1 MLSFGSNRS
10 GNRGGIDFDVWMVWL
25 QKSDWEKTRTDR
37 EDGDY
42 YTPKPTKKGKKKGKG
57 KVEVKIDKDRIAQVI
72 RNLIGNA
79 IKFTKEGTIK
89 CYLQKQGHNIEVII
103 RDNGVG
109 IPDNELE
116 TIFSPFI
123 QSTRTKNNAGGTGLG
138 LSICKE
144 IIMLHQGRIWVTNN
158 QDQGASFHFLIPN
171 VNNHKNVQNQNININ
186 QINSSKKVLIIDD
199 DQISHS
205 VLGLMLKSNKCI
217 ILNAFGGKEGLEM
230 LKDNKSDIDLILLDL
245 MMPDIYGL
253 NVLQEI
259 KKNSETKKIPVIIQS
274 ASHDKTEHERAIKL
288 GASGFIQ
295 KPYDRNKF
303 TSLFNK
309 YLKT

>member
-1 MLSFGSNRS
+1 
-10 GNRGGIDFDVWMVWL
+10 
-25 QKSDWEKTRTDR
+25 
-37 EDGDY
+37 
-42 YTPKPTKKGKKKGKG
+42 
-57 KVEVKIDKDRIAQVI
+57 
-72 RNLIGNA
+72 
-79 IKFTKEGTIK
+79 
-89 CYLQKQGHNIEVII
+89 
-103 RDNGVG
+103 
-109 IPDNELE
+109 
-116 TIFSPFI
+116 
-123 QSTRTKNNAGGTGLG
+123 
-138 LSICKE
+138 
-144 IIMLHQGRIWVTNN
+144 
-158 QDQGASFHFLIPN
+158 
-171 VNNHKNVQNQNININ
+171 
-186 QINSSKKVLIIDD
+186 
-199 DQISHS
+199 
-205 VLGLMLKSNKCI
+205 MLKSNKCI

-303 TSLFNK
+303 TSLLNK